1 MAHNERTDAELAI
14 AAAGGEERAFTE
26 LMRRYKEP
34 LYRYIHRSMR
44 GDEDAYDVLQDAFT
58 AAWRS
63 IDRYDPSRKFSTW
76 IYHIALNKVRD
87 HGRKRAVRSFFF
99 QAAPLDVPDRPDIAD
114 HGTDIPGDFE
124 IHDELRRVSAMIDEL
139 PEKLRVAFTLQVL
152 QDLPQIEVADILG
165 VSVKTVE
172 TRVYRARKILQAQ
185 VESADQ

>member
-1 MAHNERTDAELAI
+1 VAHNERTDAELAV

-26 LMRRYKEP
+26 LMRRYKDS

-63 IDRYDPSRKFSTW
+63 IERYDPSRKFSTW

-99 QAAPLDVPDRPDIAD
+99 QAAPLDVPDGPDIAD
-114 HGTDIPGDFE
+114 HGADIPGDFE

-139 PEKLRVAFTLQVL
+139 PEKLKVAFTLQVL